1 MSSYINDCFNELCD
15 LQSIDQRIS
24 DVNTSLLALKS
35 LADSKVNSM
44 SDSRPLPPNP
54 LLQQAV
60 TDVVASLHGAKST
73 PQILSQ
79 VATEISGKYGAV
91 GALSSLQ
98 QGLAQRAQ
106 LNDNIAYLTE
116 AIALKSQ
123 FSSQVPEDP
132 RSLASGDVDSAIS
145 SLVSVSSKLAAFAKE
160 TNPLSDQIVMALES
174 ELDAKIAN
182 YRKFLELSLN
192 DVLTVNKWLSS
203 KQTNV
208 SSELMK
214 QIRNLATQLVDLQS
228 INNVPKYPTTWWV
241 LDILLNPIIKR
252 FDYHFNQK
260 RETNQISKPEW
271 ALEFVES
278 FLADNLTILNMVVG
292 DIIRAKNRI
301 VEFEIITTLLQP
313 VREKLFK
320 IAAVLNKNIESYAED
335 AINLEKS
342 GRLLSHLIFEVSGF
356 DQRLRNTYKYNPY
369 VTSFDEVPEHEW
381 EGLTGDVLT
390 HDDLNLEN
398 WLIFERKLSHKR
410 FQTEILQAK
419 DAYEIDY
426 DYRSNQDN
434 KQSTKPT
441 YSAYNLTKLFNNLT
455 SHFYSLTTLN
465 FQIKYVKTIQLE
477 LIDLYYDDLM
487 RSFKEFNTKFQLKS
501 VFSFLPGGTKETT
514 DLDTNSVTNGL
525 KALDHLTGIYCSAIY
540 ISEALEQWCNELS
553 FIQINNHEHKN
564 IFGGAISKYD
574 DLIESIVKKYGDFF
588 AKEIKFSL
596 KKYVNSTNWDTDKT
610 SEDELASLELALLV
624 NTVPVY
630 LNQLSRSMSELQY
643 ILLSDKVVTIISN
656 VFYEYVVNNNQFTV
670 NGVSQLRRDIEFVT
684 NQLAP
689 VLNLHSD
696 DELSNKSNA
705 SFVKLSQAVDLLG
718 KFPKK
723 EAVLFNKGTKPMT
736 ELRSSFVNELDHLT
750 NHDILSLLPRLV

>member
-1 MSSYINDCFNELCD
+1 MSSYINDCFNELSD
-15 LQSIDQRIS
+15 LHSIDDRIS

-54 LLQQAV
+54 LLQQAA
-60 TDVVASLHGAKST
+60 TDAVASLHGAKSD

-79 VATEISGKYGAV
+79 VTTEISGKYGAV
-91 GALSSLQ
+91 GTLSALQ
-98 QGLAQRAQ
+98 QALAQRAQ
-106 LNDNIAYLTE
+106 VNDNIAYLTQ

-123 FSSQVPEDP
+123 LRNETSDDIDSS
-132 RSLASGDVDSAIS
+132 IS
-145 SLVSVSSKLAAFAKE
+145 SLVSVSSKLVTFAME
-160 TNPLSDQIVMALES
+160 TNPLSHEIMVTLKG
-174 ELDAKIAN
+174 ELDGKISK
-182 YRKFLELSLN
+182 YRKVVESSLN
-192 DVLTVNKWLSS
+192 DVLTANKWLSG

-208 SSELMK
+208 SNELMK
-214 QIRNLATQLVDLQS
+214 QIRNYATQLVDLQL
-228 INNVPKYPTTWWV
+228 INNVPKYPNTWWV
-241 LDILLNPIIKR
+241 LDILLNPIIAR

-292 DIIRAKNRI
+292 DIIRENDRI

-369 VTSFDEVPEHEW
+369 VTSFDEVPECEW

-390 HDDLNLEN
+390 HDELNLEN
-398 WLIFERKLSHKR
+398 WLMFERKLSHKR
-410 FQTEILQAK
+410 FHTEILQAK

-426 DYRSNQDN
+426 DYNSKDN
-434 KQSTKPT
+434 RQSTKPT

-455 SHFYSLTTLN
+455 SHFYTLTTLS

-501 VFSFLPGGTKETT
+501 VLSFLPGGTKETA
-514 DLDTNSVTNGL
+514 DLDANSVTNGL

-564 IFGGAISKYD
+564 IFNDAIGKYD
-574 DLIESIVKKYGDFF
+574 DLIQTIVKKYGDFF
-588 AKEIKFSL
+588 AKEIKFCL
-596 KKYVNSTNWDTDKT
+596 KKYVNSINWDTDKT
-610 SEDELASLELALLV
+610 SEEDLASPELALLV

-630 LNQLSRSMSELQY
+630 LNHLERSMSHLQY
-643 ILLSDKVVTIISN
+643 VLITDKVVTIISN
-656 VFYEYVVNNNQFTV
+656 VFYEYVVNNNQFTA
-670 NGVSQLRRDIEFVT
+670 NGVSQLKRDIEFVT
-684 NQLAP
+684 NQLSS

-696 DELSNKSNA
+696 DDLSNKSNG
-705 SFVKLSQAVDLLG
+705 SFIKLCQSVELLG
-718 KFPKK
+718 KFPKD

-736 ELRSSFVNELDHLT
+736 QLRSSFDDKLDHLT
-750 NHDILSLLPRLV
+750 NHDILSLLPRLL